1 MDKNCTNI
9 TAHEL
14 ENEMREMQNSVADIE
29 ELVVSFYT
37 GENKSREHVVGYKSG
52 DWPRFQFINKISIK
66 IYFVQG

>member
-1 MDKNCTNI
+1 
-9 TAHEL
+9 
-14 ENEMREMQNSVADIE
+14 MREMQNSVADIE

-52 DWPRFQFINKISIK
+52 DWPRIQFINKISIK